1 MSTNS
6 RSNSRANFS
15 NEIHDIGAA
24 RSTTPS
30 MYYNEKSIADY
41 FPPHLLKKVRQ
52 MQIAYIQLWL
62 LRLMITLSIVDQLG

>member
-15 NEIHDIGAA
+15 NEIHDIRAA

-52 MQIAYIQLWL
+52 
-62 LRLMITLSIVDQLG
+62 ITYTTVAAPCDDYFIDS